1 MVNLMIPIRISWDE
15 EAQVW
20 VAIGEGIGLVLESS
34 SYDELIQR
42 VRVAAPEMAAEN
54 GIKCP
59 GVELNTQNRR
69 VAFA

>member
-1 MVNLMIPIRISWDE
+1 MIPIKIFWDD

-20 VAIGEGIGLVLESS
+20 VAIGEGIGLVLESA

-42 VRVAAPEMAAEN
+42 VSVAAPEMAAEN

-59 GVELNTQNRR
+59 GVEINTQSRQ